1 MFNFLPF
8 FFLTVNSFIFHVF
21 RDNVTETKATFYLII
36 LELLKENPMCSREE
50 IAGIIVKTVRTV
62 QRVFNELSLEG
73 KNKRV
78 SIILLVFV

>member
-1 MFNFLPF
+1 MF
-8 FFLTVNSFIFHVF
+8 F
-21 RDNVTETKATFYLII
+21 RDNVIETKATSYLII
-36 LELLKENPMCSREE
+36 LELIKENPMCSREE
-50 IAGIIVKTVRTV
+50 IAGIIGKTVRTV